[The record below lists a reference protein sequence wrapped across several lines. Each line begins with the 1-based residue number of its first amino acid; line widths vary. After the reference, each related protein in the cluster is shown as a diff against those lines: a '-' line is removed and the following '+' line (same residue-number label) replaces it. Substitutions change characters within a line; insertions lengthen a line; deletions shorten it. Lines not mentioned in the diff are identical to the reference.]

1 MDPTDVIMLSHNRL
15 EHVVRTVDAL
25 LERTPEPIRLTVVD
39 NASGPEVR
47 NWLAENRDRFDRLIL
62 RPTNEYVPAFQHGI
76 DATTSD
82 PYVVTD
88 PDLIVPDLSPS
99 WLGRQ
104 LELMR
109 RYPDFGTIA
118 VDLDRSVIPS
128 WVPPETIAAIEALR
142 GVIGEVDEDL
152 VECRYVG
159 THFQIIR
166 RDALREAYVQ
176 DASTSHRIR
185 RAGYRVGFNRSVHA
199 LDLGSEDVWKF
210 PEHLARKAAS
220 PRYGAYEALVEQL
233 PRAPALVDLAR
244 AATVVART
252 RGAGVRDESVLEL
265 AFSAP
270 ALGAALEGPV
280 TLKAPPAGRMPIND
294 RAAGA
299 VVLLD
304 PPADRLDE
312 LLHEAFRIA
321 ARLVIVVASLEVF
334 RAQLPADITP
344 EGWEGHEHAYIG
356 DLPLALARESE
367 ASGSIAR
374 EAGFGTLEHR
384 ERWLEVFGAAAFGP
398 GERRLFVFE
407 REAPGRTPESVHL
420 DSRAL
425 QVWRPPPPDRE
436 ALNRPVRRG
445 DVSRLPAAV
454 RKKGRRLVRAARG
467 ALSRK

>member
-1 MDPTDVIMLSHNRL
+1 MEPIDVIMLSHNRL
-15 EHVVRTVDAL
+15 QHLDRTVDAL

-76 DATTSD
+76 DVTTSD

-99 WLGRQ
+99 WLARQ
-104 LELMR
+104 LELMQ

-118 VDLDRSVIPS
+118 LDLDRSVIPS
-128 WVPPETIAAIEALR
+128 WVPPETVAAIEALR
-142 GVIGEVDEDL
+142 GVVGEVDEDL

-185 RAGYRVGFNRSVHA
+185 RAGYRVGFNRSVRA
-199 LDLGSEDVWKF
+199 LHLGSEDVRKF

-220 PRYGAYEALVEQL
+220 PRYGAYQASVAQM
-233 PRAPALVDLAR
+233 PRAPALVELAR

-252 RGAGVRDESVLEL
+252 RGSGVRDESVLEL
-265 AFSAP
+265 AFGAP
-270 ALGAALEGPV
+270 ALGAALDGPV
-280 TLKAPPAGRMPIND
+280 TLMDPPAGRMPIND
-294 RAAGA
+294 GAAGA
-299 VVLLD
+299 VILLD

-321 ARLVIVVASLEVF
+321 ARLVIVVGSLEVF
-334 RAQLPADITP
+334 RARLPAEITP
-344 EGWEGHEHAYIG
+344 EGWGGCERAYIG

-367 ASGSIAR
+367 VSGSFAR

-384 ERWLEVFGAAAFGP
+384 ERWLEVFAAAAFGP
-398 GERRLFVFE
+398 GERRLFVFD
-407 REAPGRTPESVHL
+407 REAPGRTPDSVRF

-425 QVWRPPPPDRE
+425 QVWRPPPPERDGLDRP
-436 ALNRPVRRG
+436 ARLG
-445 DVSRLPAAV
+445 GVSRLPAAILG
-454 RKKGRRLVRAARG
+454 KGRRLARS
-467 ALSRK
+467 ARKAISRK